1 MPEVYYLFCLISADS
16 LPPLEGRGIDGEHPL
31 FMERVQDIAAVLCE
45 VALEMFSGADAEER
59 LKDLAWIGPRACR
72 HEEVI
77 LAVRNHVPVLPV
89 RFGTVFSTLELL
101 AAALERHRERIAG
114 FLKQAA
120 GSDEWTVK
128 GLLDRR
134 KAREDIM
141 NEKLNEQAAALADL
155 SPGKRYF
162 MIQRIKSEAHKDLRA
177 RLRELTKD
185 VVKSLSPLTLDS
197 AQRRLLSCDVTGGEE
212 EMFFNGAFL
221 VLGTSLERLQTM
233 IAELNSRF
241 EPQGMRF
248 DLSGPWPPYSFAPA
262 LDEVAR

>member
-31 FMERVQDIAAVLCE
+31 FIERGPDIAAVLCR
-45 VALEMFSGADAEER
+45 VPLEMFSGPDAEAR
-59 LKDLAWIGPRACR
+59 CKDLSWIGPRACR

-77 LAVRNHVPVLPV
+77 LAARRHVPVLPV
-89 RFGTVFSTLELL
+89 RFGTVFSSPELL

-114 FLKQAA
+114 FLKQVT

-134 KAREDIM
+134 KAREEIV
-141 NEKLNEQAAALADL
+141 NERLNEQADVLADL

-162 MIQRIKSEAHKDLRA
+162 MEQRLKSAAEKDLRI
-177 RLRELTKD
+177 RLRDLTKD
-185 VVKSLSPLTLDS
+185 VVQSLSPLTLDYS
-197 AQRRLLSCDVTGGEE
+197 QRRLLSRDVTGDEE

-221 VLGTSLERLQTM
+221 VPGTSLERLQAL
-233 IAELNSRF
+233 IAELNGRF
-241 EPQGMRF
+241 ESRGMRF

-262 LDEVAR
+262 LDEVSL